1 MSPNPQRDQEK
12 ALEQALALL
21 REWGIDPFD
30 VLASE
35 IGESG
40 YLTFRREE
48 DGTRRVAT
56 NADGFALVDAHEWPK
71 GFPVKE
77 FLALVTKGLGH

>member
-40 YLTFRREE
+40 YLTFRR
-48 DGTRRVAT
+48 DSLGK
-56 NADGFALVDAHEWPK
+56 LVFNLNDEPLLDVHEWPK

-77 FLALVTKGLGH
+77 FLALVQRGFGR

>member
-1 MSPNPQRDQEK
+1 MSPNPQGDRAEAILDQ
-12 ALEQALALL
+12 AMALL
-21 REWGIDPFD
+21 REWNIDPFD

-40 YLTFRREE
+40 YLTFRR
-48 DGTRRVAT
+48 DPFGKRIT
-56 NADGFALVDAHEWPK
+56 NINGEPLLDAHEWPK

-77 FLALVTKGLGH
+77 FLALVQRGFGR

>member
-1 MSPNPQRDQEK
+1 MSPNPQGDRAEAILDE
-12 ALEQALALL
+12 AMALL
-21 REWGIDPFD
+21 REWNIDPFD

-40 YLTFRREE
+40 YLTFRR
-48 DGTRRVAT
+48 DSLGK
-56 NADGFALVDAHEWPK
+56 LVFNLNDEPLLDVHEWPK

-77 FLALVTKGLGH
+77 FLALVQRGFGR